1 MNCRSIRKLF
11 DSVIKRIVF
20 LRHLQSEHGEAKK
33 KSYSDD
39 SAKRRKNLRP
49 LFLVM
54 HGLHW
59 IRVLPVKIFVNVAS
73 SMDIV
78 MSEVVLVHVLSVLV
92 VSPVQVLRLVVESHI
107 VVVTWLDLVDRQ
119 VSMLYLVNG
128 CRIY

>member
-1 MNCRSIRKLF
+1 
-11 DSVIKRIVF
+11 
-20 LRHLQSEHGEAKK
+20 
-33 KSYSDD
+33 
-39 SAKRRKNLRP
+39 
-49 LFLVM
+49 
-54 HGLHW
+54 
-59 IRVLPVKIFVNVAS
+59 
-73 SMDIV
+73 